1 MVSGQR
7 IRVGV
12 LAGGASAERSIS
24 LATGLQ
30 IADHL
35 PADRYEVVLL
45 DPLALMVANPVLS
58 AEQRD
63 LAQALL
69 AGPHAG
75 EALPARDRDLP
86 PAMQEVMRRASER
99 LLPATSTFAATGGDT
114 RIDVAFIA
122 LHGPWGEDGTLQGV
136 LELLGIPYTGSG
148 VLASALAMDKVM
160 AKTVLAAA
168 GLDVPKGLVVR
179 SVAESRRVS
188 APCIVKPV
196 EQGSSIGMT
205 SVHTAAEIEP
215 AIAEALRYDDRALV
229 EEWILGTELTCG
241 VIGNDDPLAL
251 PVIEI
256 VSKRELFDYQAKYDP
271 SASEEICP
279 ARIDAALTAQ
289 VQAAALQAH
298 RALGCRGLSR
308 TDFIWTGERL
318 VTLEVNT
325 MPGMTANSLLPKA
338 ARVAGIPFA
347 DLLERIIGWALEGR
361 SVGPDGPAAGLPGE
375 PGRR

>member
-1 MVSGQR
+1 MRAGR

-35 PADRYEVVLL
+35 PAERYEVVLL
-45 DPLALMVANPVLS
+45 DPLALMVANPALNDDQR
-58 AEQRD
+58 EQAR
-63 LAQALL
+63 ALL
-69 AGPHAG
+69 MGTPAG
-75 EALPARDRDLP
+75 ETLADRDRGLP
-86 PAMQEVMRRASER
+86 PAMQEVMRRASSR
-99 LLPATSTFAATGGDT
+99 LLPATSTFAATGGET

-122 LHGPWGEDGTLQGV
+122 LHGPWGEDGTLQGA
-136 LELLGIPYTGSG
+136 LALLGIPFTGSG
-148 VLASALAMDKVM
+148 VLASALAMDKVL

-168 GLDVPKGLVVR
+168 GLDVPRGLVVR
-179 SVAESRRVS
+179 AVSESRRLS

-196 EQGSSIGMT
+196 AQGSSIGLS
-205 SVHTAAEIEP
+205 SVHAAAEIEP
-215 AIAEALRYDDRALV
+215 AIIEALRYDDRVLV
-229 EEWILGTELTCG
+229 EELLVGTELTCG
-241 VIGNDDPLAL
+241 VIGNDDPVAL

-256 VSKRELFDYQAKYDP
+256 VPKSGLFDYQAKYDP
-271 SASEEICP
+271 AASEEICP
-279 ARIDAALTAQ
+279 ARIDDLLAARVQDAALR
-289 VQAAALQAH
+289 AH

-338 ARVAGIPFA
+338 ALVAGIPFGE
-347 DLLERIIGWALEGR
+347 LLERIIGWALEDRPGAR
-361 SVGPDGPAAGLPGE
+361 PEAADRPE
-375 PGRR
+375 PERR

>member
-1 MVSGQR
+1 MVSRQR

-45 DPLALMVANPVLS
+45 DPLALMVANPRL
-58 AEQRD
+58 ADEQRD
-63 LAQALL
+63 LARALL
-69 AGPHAG
+69 AGPRAG

-99 LLPATSTFAATGGDT
+99 LLPATSSFAATGGET

-136 LELLGIPYTGSG
+136 LELIGIPYTGSG

-179 SVAESRRVS
+179 SVAEGRKVS

-205 SVHTAAEIEP
+205 SVHNAAEIGT

-229 EEWILGTELTCG
+229 EEWLLGTELTCG
-241 VIGNDDPLAL
+241 VIGNDELTAL

-256 VSKRELFDYQAKYDP
+256 VPKHELFDYQAKYDP
-271 SASEEICP
+271 AASEEICP
-279 ARIDAALTAQ
+279 ARLDPAVTAR
-289 VQAAALQAH
+289 VQEAALQAH

-308 TDFIWTGERL
+308 TDFIWTGDRL

-325 MPGMTANSLLPKA
+325 MPGLTANSLLPKA
-338 ARVAGIPFA
+338 AAVAGIPFA
-347 DLLERIIGWALEGR
+347 DLLERLIGWALEDAGR
-361 SVGPDGPAAGLPGE
+361 GGREAA
-375 PGRR
+375 RR